1 VEAFSKHTLVML
13 IRSLV
18 VTGLIALAVARPS
31 AQTPAALPALTDSAT
46 AIVSG
51 TVTTLSSASDGVAIY
66 TYVTLQVAEVLK
78 GSLLPGESIVLK
90 QMGGFANGVGLHID
104 GQARFAVGD
113 DVLVFLAVRPRDGT
127 LYTVGLAEGAWPA
140 SELPAVRAV
149 VMAQPQRDAAVSQP
163 FVTRPPE
170 LASGDLT
177 AGIANFTFLESGPAR
192 WHQADEEIPI
202 PVDFATVPA
211 GLPGGGLAALDAAIG
226 AWNGVGTALT
236 LTRANSGNPTC
247 PADAFSGNGRIAF
260 YWDDPCADIADND
273 AVTFGIG
280 GGYFTSGS
288 VRTVNGVVFAQFL
301 QGIAILN
308 NVGPHRAAAAC
319 LQDAATHVLG
329 HAVGL
334 GHSSDS
340 SAVMFAT
347 LRAGCN
353 SGTSGLG
360 NDDIAGLRAIY
371 PALPGGGLPP
381 ERPTAITA
389 NVSGS
394 TVVLNWTPATTGGVV
409 LSYVVEAGSSP
420 GLANLAVLTVTGSV
434 PSLTVNAVPPGAYYV
449 RVRARNALG
458 TSTASPEIVVNVAP
472 CVLPGAPSGLA
483 YSAADNI
490 VSITWTPPSSSPP
503 IQGYILS
510 AGFGQGQSNALVT
523 QLGPTADF
531 SGFAPAGNYFVRV
544 QARNACGVGP
554 ASADLLVTVQSCTA
568 PPSAPT
574 NLRFTKAGNVVTLNW
589 NAPASGTPSQYR
601 LVVGSFAGS
610 ADLLVVNT
618 GNNSTSFQA
627 SAPNGTYFVRV
638 QAINLCGTS
647 TSSNEVSVTVP

>member
-1 VEAFSKHTLVML
+1 ML
-13 IRSLV
+13 TRSLV
-18 VTGLIALAVARPS
+18 VAGLLALAVARPS
-31 AQTPAALPALTDSAT
+31 AQTPALVPTLTDSAT

-113 DVLVFLAVRPRDGT
+113 DVLVFLAVRPRDRT
-127 LYTVGLAEGAWPA
+127 LYTVGLAEGVRPLSDVAG
-140 SELPAVRAV
+140 VRAIL
-149 VMAQPQRDAAVSQP
+149 M
-163 FVTRPPE
+163 TRPPPDPDPRE
-170 LASGDLT
+170 QFVTTPPETKAAADPT
-177 AGIANFTFLESGPAR
+177 AGIANFTFLENGPAR
-192 WHQADEEIPI
+192 WHEADEEVPI

-308 NVGPHRAAAAC
+308 NVGPHRATAAC

-334 GHSSDS
+334 GHSSDGT
-340 SAVMFAT
+340 AVMFAT

-353 SGTSGLG
+353 SGTSGLA

-381 ERPTAITA
+381 ERPTAVTA
-389 NVSGS
+389 NVTGS
-394 TVVLNWTPATTGGVV
+394 TVVLNWTPATTGGVA

-449 RVRARNALG
+449 RVRARNSLG
-458 TSTASPEIVVNVAP
+458 TSAASPETIVNVAP
-472 CVLPGAPSGLA
+472 CVLPGAPGGLS

-490 VSITWTPPSSSPP
+490 VSITWTPPSSTAP
-503 IQGYILS
+503 IQGYVLS
-510 AGFGQGQSNALVT
+510 AGFAQGQSNALVA
-523 QLGPTADF
+523 QLGPTPGF

-544 QARNACGVGP
+544 QARSACGVGP
-554 ASADLLVTVQSCTA
+554 ASADLLVTVQSCAA

-589 NAPASGTPSQYR
+589 NPPASGAPSHYR
-601 LVVGSFAGS
+601 LVVGSVAGGS
-610 ADLLVVNT
+610 DLLISNT
-618 GNNSTSFQA
+618 SNNATTLVA
-627 SAPNGTYFVRV
+627 NAPNGTYFVRL
-638 QAINLCGTS
+638 QAVNLCGTS
-647 TSSNEVSVTVP
+647 TSSNEVIVTVP

>member
-1 VEAFSKHTLVML
+1 ML
-13 IRSLV
+13 TRSLV
-18 VTGLIALAVARPS
+18 VAGLLALAVARPS
-31 AQTPAALPALTDSAT
+31 AQTTAVVPALADSAT

-90 QMGGFANGVGLHID
+90 QMGGVANGVGLHID
-104 GQARFAVGD
+104 GQARFAVGE
-113 DVLVFLAVRPRDGT
+113 DVVVFLAVRPRDRT
-127 LYTVGLAEGAWPA
+127 LYTVGLAQGAWPA
-140 SELPAVRAV
+140 SELSVVRAV
-149 VMAQPQRDAAVSQP
+149 VMAQPQRDSAASEP

-170 LASGDLT
+170 VASSDVT
-177 AGIANFTFLESGPAR
+177 PGIANFTFLENGPAR
-192 WHQADEEIPI
+192 WHQADEEVPI
-202 PVDFATVPA
+202 PVDFATVPG

-236 LTRANSGNPTC
+236 LNRGGSGNATC
-247 PADAFSGNGRIAF
+247 PVDAFSGNGRIAF

-301 QGIAILN
+301 QGMAILN
-308 NVGPHRAAAAC
+308 NVGPHRATAAC

-334 GHSSDS
+334 GHSSDGN
-340 SAVMFAT
+340 AVMFAT

-458 TSTASPEIVVNVAP
+458 TSTASPETIVNVAP
-472 CVLPGAPSGLA
+472 CVLPGAPGGLS

-490 VSITWTPPSSSPP
+490 VSITWTPPSSTAP
-503 IQGYILS
+503 IQGYVLS
-510 AGFGQGQSNALVT
+510 AGFSQGQSNALVT
-523 QLGPTADF
+523 QLGPTAGF
-531 SGFAPAGNYFVRV
+531 SGFAPPGNYYVRV
-544 QARNACGVGP
+544 QARSACGVGP
-554 ASADLLVTVQSCTA
+554 ASADLLVTVQSCAA

-574 NLRFTKAGNVVTLNW
+574 NLRFTKAGNTVTLNW
-589 NAPASGTPSQYR
+589 NPPASGAPSHYR
-601 LVVGSFAGS
+601 LVVGSVAGAS
-610 ADLLVVNT
+610 DVLISNTSNNATALVAT
-618 GNNSTSFQA
+618 A
-627 SAPNGTYFVRV
+627 SNGTYFVRV
-638 QAINLCGTS
+638 QAVNLCGTS
-647 TSSNEVSVTVP
+647 TSSNEVSITVP

>member
-1 VEAFSKHTLVML
+1 ML
-13 IRSLV
+13 TRSLV
-18 VTGLIALAVARPS
+18 VAGLLALAVARPS
-31 AQTPAALPALTDSAT
+31 AQTTAVVPALADSAT

-104 GQARFAVGD
+104 GQARFAVGE
-113 DVLVFLAVRPRDGT
+113 DVVVFLAVRPRDRT
-127 LYTVGLAEGAWPA
+127 LYTVGLAQGAWPA
-140 SELPAVRAV
+140 SELSAVRAV
-149 VMAQPQRDAAVSQP
+149 VAQPQRDSATSQP

-170 LASGDLT
+170 VAAGDVT
-177 AGIANFTFLESGPAR
+177 AGIANFTFLENGPAR
-192 WHQADEEIPI
+192 WHQADEEVPI

-236 LTRANSGNPTC
+236 LNRGGSGNATC
-247 PADAFSGNGRIAF
+247 PVDGFSGNGRIAF

-301 QGIAILN
+301 QGMAILN
-308 NVGPHRAAAAC
+308 NVGPHRATAAC

-334 GHSSDS
+334 GHSSDGN
-340 SAVMFAT
+340 AVMFAT

-389 NVSGS
+389 NVTGS

-458 TSTASPEIVVNVAP
+458 TSTASPETIVNVAS
-472 CVLPGAPSGLA
+472 CVLPGAPGGLS
-483 YSAADNI
+483 YSATDNI
-490 VSITWTPPSSSPP
+490 VSITWTPPSSTAP
-503 IQGYILS
+503 IQGYVLS

-523 QLGPTADF
+523 QLGPTAGF
-531 SGFAPAGNYFVRV
+531 SGFAPPGNYYVRV
-544 QARNACGVGP
+544 QARSACGVGP
-554 ASADLLVTVQSCTA
+554 ASADLLVTVQSCAA

-574 NLRFTKAGNVVTLNW
+574 NLRFTKAGNTVTLNW
-589 NAPASGTPSQYR
+589 NPPASGAPSHYR
-601 LVVGSFAGS
+601 LVVGSVAGGNDVLIS
-610 ADLLVVNT
+610 NTSNNATTLLAT
-618 GNNSTSFQA
+618 A
-627 SAPNGTYFVRV
+627 SNGTYFVRV
-638 QAINLCGTS
+638 QAVNLCGTS
-647 TSSNEVSVTVP
+647 TSSNEVIVTVP